1 MMGRSK
7 LLTWSRTAEIDTE
20 HKTYL
25 ELKKAMVSQAF
36 AATVSSRNKL

>member
-7 LLTWSRTAEIDTE
+7 LLTWSSTAEFDTE

-25 ELKKAMVSQAF
+25 ELKKSNGFTSLRSYSV
-36 AATVSSRNKL
+36 L